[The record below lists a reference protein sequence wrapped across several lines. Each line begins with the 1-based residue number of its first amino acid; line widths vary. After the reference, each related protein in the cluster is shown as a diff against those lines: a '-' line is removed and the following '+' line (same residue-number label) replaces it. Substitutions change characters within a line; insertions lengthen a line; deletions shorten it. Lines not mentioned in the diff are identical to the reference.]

1 MNEKKKKH
9 LRWTWTPVTTLGLA
23 WMLTLGLATRQ
34 RLAWRWRQLES
45 VRKWTLRWMA
55 ALASWTDRGLQIS
68 PPIISHTEVVID
80 LEDIETGGG
89 LRVGNENALD
99 RNIVRGIV

>member
-1 MNEKKKKH
+1 MEMETAGVSEKMDIEVDGSLGK
-9 LRWTWTPVTTLGLA
+9 LDGQGVADITP
-23 WMLTLGLATRQ
+23 
-34 RLAWRWRQLES
+34 
-45 VRKWTLRWMA
+45 
-55 ALASWTDRGLQIS
+55 D
-68 PPIISHTEVVID
+68 SHTEVVID